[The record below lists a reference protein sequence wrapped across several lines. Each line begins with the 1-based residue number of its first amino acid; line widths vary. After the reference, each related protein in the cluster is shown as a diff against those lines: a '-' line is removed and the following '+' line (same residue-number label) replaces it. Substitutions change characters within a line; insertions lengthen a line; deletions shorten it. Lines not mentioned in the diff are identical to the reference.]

1 MTSAAVGD
9 LTSLRVSV
17 QGQKNSA
24 KDFSSSDFSQVM
36 NQTQSAD
43 QSHDKTRGAAKA
55 ETIEKTALY
64 EKEVSGNERLS
75 EKISGKTE
83 QKEVMSEDENQKT
96 DGVAEAVKKIVD
108 EIAGKLDV
116 TTEDVENAMAQ
127 LGLTVMDLTNP
138 GIMGQLVT
146 ELTEGTDT
154 LSLVTDGNLFAQV
167 SELTQTVKGILDET
181 AVQTQ
186 LTPQEMERVLKQ
198 LEQASQDGKNLEV
211 NEISGQGDE
220 KTVLSNVSIQS
231 ESNGETPALTGNDVL
246 AVETVSEK
254 QTGKEE
260 VNGVTTAT
268 EGLDDQQ
275 TEAVLKEGFSGQD
288 TGEDDKGQNAGQESG
303 MKGNAGLVN
312 GVVNSVQE
320 PVAAANTTTPLSYVN
335 TDEILKQIGE
345 YVKVNAKPGMTQ
357 MEMQLNPE
365 NLGSVHIQVTA
376 KAGSITA
383 VITAQNEAV
392 KQALESQVV
401 QLKENL
407 NEQGV
412 KVEAVEVTIES
423 HEFEQNPEQGQNQSE
438 MAYAEELR
446 RSVRRHINLNQQEE
460 LPEELTEA
468 EEIQVD
474 MMKKNGNSIDFT
486 A

>member
-9 LTSLRVSV
+9 LASLRVNV
-17 QGQKNSA
+17 QGSRNNA

-43 QSHDKTRGAAKA
+43 QSQDKTRGVAKA
-55 ETIEKTALY
+55 ETTEKTTLY
-64 EKEVSGNERLS
+64 EKEVSSNERLS
-75 EKISGKTE
+75 EKISGKKE
-83 QKEVMSEDENQKT
+83 QKEVVSGDDSQKT
-96 DGVAEAVKKIVD
+96 EEVAEAVKKIVD
-108 EIAGKLDV
+108 EIAGQLNV
-116 TTEDVENAMAQ
+116 TTEDVENAIAQ

-138 GIMGQLVT
+138 GVMGQLVT

-167 SELTQTVKGILDET
+167 SELTQTVNGILDET
-181 AVQTQ
+181 SGQTQ
-186 LTPQEMERVLKQ
+186 LTPQEMENIIKQ
-198 LEQASQDGKNLEV
+198 LEQASQNEKN
-211 NEISGQGDE
+211 SGVDELPRQVDE
-220 KTVLSNVSIQS
+220 KAVSVSVSIQS
-231 ESNGETPALTGNDVL
+231 EGDGETSVLAGKEAL

-254 QTGKEE
+254 QTGKEDGT
-260 VNGVTTAT
+260 GVSTAT
-268 EGLDDQQ
+268 EGQNEQQ
-275 TEAVLKEGFSGQD
+275 QDTILKEGFTGQN
-288 TGEDDKGQNAGQESG
+288 TGEGDKGQNAGQESG

-312 GVVNSVQE
+312 GMVSNIQE
-320 PVAAANTTTPLSYVN
+320 PVMAADIATPLSYVN

-345 YVKVNAKPGMTQ
+345 YVKVNVKPGMTQ

-423 HEFEQNPEQGQNQSE
+423 HEFEQNPGQRQNENE

-460 LPEELTEA
+460 MPEELTEA

>member
-1 MTSAAVGD
+1 MTSAAVSD
-9 LTSLRVSV
+9 LASLRVSV
-17 QGQKNSA
+17 QGPKSNA
-24 KDFSSSDFSQVM
+24 KDFSSGDFSQVM

-43 QSHDKTRGAAKA
+43 QSQDKTRGAAKA
-55 ETIEKTALY
+55 ETTEKADLY
-64 EKEVSGNERLS
+64 EKEISGNERIS

-83 QKEVMSEDENQKT
+83 QKEVLSGDDSQKADE
-96 DGVAEAVKKIVD
+96 VAEAVKKIVE
-108 EIAGKLDV
+108 EIAGNLNV

-186 LTPQEMERVLKQ
+186 LTPQEMESILKQ
-198 LEQASQDGKNLEV
+198 LEQDSQDGNNSEV
-211 NEISGQGDE
+211 NEISRQGKE
-220 KTVLSNVSIQS
+220 KTVSFSVSIPS
-231 ESNGETPALTGNDVL
+231 EGNGESPAITGKDVL
-246 AVETVSEK
+246 AVEAVSEK
-254 QTGKEE
+254 QMGKEE
-260 VNGVTTAT
+260 VNGVTAAT
-268 EGLDDQQ
+268 EGPDEQQ
-275 TEAVLKEGFSGQD
+275 QGSVLNEGFNGQD
-288 TGEDDKGQNAGQESG
+288 TGEGDKGQNAGQESG

-312 GVVNSVQE
+312 GMVNSVQE
-320 PVAAANTTTPLSYVN
+320 PVMTADTATPLSYVN

-423 HEFEQNPEQGQNQSE
+423 HEFERNPEQGQNQSE